1 MKKRV
6 ITLISLS
13 LILALLIGGVAL
25 MGHFNEKKAAAD
37 AASEE
42 TESTEITV
50 TAKNASDITEI
61 SFEREGVALTFTKD
75 SDGEWHCE
83 GSDLPMKAS
92 VIGNMVS
99 ALSPLTAARDLG
111 TEDPGTYGLDTP
123 SLTVTAV
130 YGEEKVEL
138 VFGNINGFNSRIYL
152 KNVTGGHIYLADSS
166 VTDPFDR
173 DFEDFVSTDSLPA
186 GLYSEGVTAITVRDE
201 TGAENVI
208 SDETGIENAFSL
220 IEAIDFSPKNCYHTD
235 KSDYENYGISE
246 SGAMIEITY
255 KEDSDDTD
263 DTDGSDGT
271 SSAPAATRRF
281 TVFFGKNHE
290 TEVTL
295 TDDDGNSYPSTVQT
309 YYYTVS
315 DGRLVYSLDSGAYED
330 LMELVS
336 YVPEDTESE
345 EAEG

>member
-1 MKKRV
+1 
-6 ITLISLS
+6 
-13 LILALLIGGVAL
+13 
-25 MGHFNEKKAAAD
+25 MGHLNEKKAATD
-37 AASEE
+37 AASKE
-42 TESTEITV
+42 TENTEIPV
-50 TAKNASDITEI
+50 TAKNASDITEL

-75 SDGEWHCE
+75 SDGDWYCE

-99 ALSPLTAARDLG
+99 SLSPLTAARDLG
-111 TEDPGTYGLDTP
+111 TEDPGTYGLDSP

-138 VFGNINGFNSRIYL
+138 VFGNINSFNSRIYL
-152 KNVTGGHIYLADSS
+152 KNATSGRIYLADSS

-173 DFEDFVSTDSLPA
+173 DFEDFVNTDSLPT
-186 GLYSEGVTAITVRDE
+186 GLYSDGVTAITVRDE

-235 KSDYENYGISE
+235 KSDYESYGISE
-246 SGAMIEITY
+246 AGTMIEITY
-255 KEDSDDTD
+255 KEDSDDSED
-263 DTDGSDGT
+263 PEDTDGT
-271 SSAPAATRRF
+271 SSTPAATRHF

-315 DGRLVYSLDSGAYED
+315 DGQLIYSLDSGAYED
-330 LMELVS
+330 LMELMS
-336 YVPEDTESE
+336 YVPADTEKT
-345 EAEG
+345 EAED

>member
-1 MKKRV
+1 
-6 ITLISLS
+6 
-13 LILALLIGGVAL
+13 
-25 MGHFNEKKAAAD
+25 MGHFNQKKAQAD
-37 AASEE
+37 AASAGGEN
-42 TESTEITV
+42 TGIPV

-61 SFEREGVALTFTKD
+61 SFEREDVTLRFTKD
-75 SDGEWHCE
+75 SEGQWQCE

-99 ALSPLTAARDLG
+99 SLSPLTAARDLG
-111 TEDPGTYGLDTP
+111 TEDPGTYGLDSP
-123 SLTVTAV
+123 SLTVSAV

-138 VFGNINGFNSRIYL
+138 VFGNINSFNSRIYL
-152 KNVTGGHIYLADSS
+152 KNVTNGHIYLADSS

-173 DFEDFVSTDSLPA
+173 DFEDFVNTDSLPT
-186 GLYSEGVTAITVRDE
+186 GLYSDGVTAITVRDE

-235 KSDYENYGISE
+235 KSDYESYGISE

-263 DTDGSDGT
+263 DSDGT
-271 SSAPAATRRF
+271 SSTPAATRHF
-281 TVFFGKNHE
+281 TVLFGKNHE

-295 TDDDGNSYPSTVQT
+295 TDDDGNSYPSTAQT

-315 DGRLVYSLDSGAYED
+315 DGQLIYSLDTGAYED

-336 YVPEDTESE
+336 YVPTDTESE